1 MVFAG
6 FGRECLLGLRP
17 REGCWEPGSTCPAEM
32 GPLALRQATIFPSAV
47 NRLPNPNSSANRWV
61 FFPKPR

>member
-6 FGRECLLGLRP
+6 FGMGCLLGLCLQ
-17 REGCWEPGSTCPAEM
+17 EGCWESGRAGPAEM
-32 GPLALRQATIFPSAV
+32 GPLALRQAAIFPSAV
-47 NRLPNPNSSANRWV
+47 NRLPSPNSSANRWV